1 MLSTAHWMKVC
12 STFQNASDDP
22 MEKGGLFG
30 SIKVAMHFYMLTW
43 ENTDVVDKTN
53 KSEVAIK
60 YS

>member
-1 MLSTAHWMKVC
+1 MKVC

-22 MEKGGLFG
+22 MGKGGLFG
-30 SIKVAMHFYMLTW
+30 SIKVAMHFYVLTW

>member
-12 STFQNASDDP
+12 STFQKASDDP
-22 MEKGGLFG
+22 MGNGGLFR
-30 SIKVAMHFYMLTW
+30 SIKIAMHFYVLTW

-53 KSEVAIK
+53 KSKVAIK